1 MSLPQHPRVAYL
13 FLVRSHTP
21 AVAPPHMAGGS
32 ACERVRPLRLAER
45 RVRSVY
51 NGKFSRWRWH
61 EAFLRRANA
70 PDAGVLLA
78 KNGRWV
84 DAKWSPDS
92 HFLAVIDHPD
102 GHIADVYVFGVTAA
116 NAAASPSVTLFY
128 HTPNP
133 LTYDVRW
140 DVAGW
145 HAEKHEVVLKQE
157 VRDQNAGT
165 HATHTVVAQMGEKPL
180 KFELPK

>member
-1 MSLPQHPRVAYL
+1 MRTLWFVLTFLSAAQANAYDRFVSPNGEFEAYTTANFPDGGGMKL
-13 FLVRSHTP
+13 FLS
-21 AVAPPHMAGGS
+21 
-32 ACERVRPLRLAER
+32 
-45 RVRSVY
+45 
-51 NGKFSRWRWH
+51 
-61 EAFLRRANA
+61 RANA

-78 KNGRWV
+78 QNGRWI
-84 DAKWSPDS
+84 DAKWSPNS

-128 HTPNP
+128 HTPDP

-145 HAEKHEVVLKQE
+145 HAEKREVILKQE

-165 HATHTVVAQMGEKPL
+165 HATRTVVAQIGAKPL

>member
-1 MSLPQHPRVAYL
+1 MRALWLVLTLLAAAQANAYDR
-13 FLVRSHTP
+13 FVSPNGEFEAYTTANFP
-21 AVAPPHMAGGS
+21 DSGGMK
-32 ACERVRPLRLAER
+32 L
-45 RVRSVY
+45 
-51 NGKFSRWRWH
+51 
-61 EAFLRRANA
+61 FLRRANA

-78 KNGRWV
+78 QNGRWI

-92 HFLAVIDHPD
+92 HFLAVIDHLD
-102 GHIADVYVFGVTAA
+102 GHIADVYLFGVTAA

-133 LTYDVRW
+133 RTYGVRW

-145 HAEKHEVVLKQE
+145 HAEKREVILKQE

-165 HATHTVVAQMGEKPL
+165 QAMHTVIAQIGVKPL

>member
-1 MSLPQHPRVAYL
+1 MRALGLVLTLLAAAPVHAYDR
-13 FLVRSHTP
+13 FVSPNGEFEAYTTANFP
-21 AVAPPHMAGGS
+21 DGGGMK
-32 ACERVRPLRLAER
+32 LYL
-45 RVRSVY
+45 
-51 NGKFSRWRWH
+51 H
-61 EAFLRRANA
+61 RANA

-78 KNGRWV
+78 QNGRWI

-102 GHIADVYVFGVTAA
+102 GHIADVYVFGVPATS
-116 NAAASPSVTLFY
+116 AAASPSVTLFY

-145 HAEKHEVVLKQE
+145 HAHRREIILKQE

-165 HATHTVVAQMGEKPL
+165 HATHTVVAQIGAKPL